1 MGVRRLIS
9 LISILL
15 LSCTYFNTFYN
26 AKTYFNAAER
36 EYKKEGK
43 LTPEIRQ
50 NYNKVI
56 EKCSKILEFY
66 PRSKYV
72 DDAVFLTALSYKRLG
87 ERVKAEKKFK
97 ELFEFFPESKYI
109 PMARLEYAGLL
120 LDQERFDE
128 ALEELNRAEKMG
140 QKRESALLKV
150 KLFVAMGKYGE
161 ALENIKTLL
170 NDKLKEE
177 EKRELLLLGA
187 EAALKKKD
195 YEMAKYYLGMLLHS
209 NLRPSERFKTRL
221 LLIGILESENKLE
234 EALQS
239 TETQEYET
247 ASEEYRILG
256 IKKAEILA
264 KKGDIKGAKKVL
276 RAITEERVRDTS
288 IARAKLMLASLLE
301 KEDSL
306 EKALE
311 IYNSLKTSRYYFIQR
326 EAMTKKNAL
335 EELLRLKDDTLN
347 VDKFRLGEIYLFQ
360 LERPED
366 AYRVYQGIVNE
377 SQDKQERAKALYAM
391 LLIAR
396 HYLNNNILADSLLNT
411 LREHYKDTYY
421 GREAIRKFESA
432 EK

>member
-9 LISILL
+9 LLSIFL
-15 LSCTYFNTFYN
+15 LSCAYFNTFYN
-26 AKTYFNAAER
+26 ARTYFDTAEK
-36 EYKKEGK
+36 EYRKKGK

-66 PRSKYV
+66 SRSKYV

-109 PMARLEYAGLL
+109 PRAHLEYAGLL

-128 ALEELNRAEKMG
+128 SMEELNRAERMG
-140 QKRESALLKV
+140 LERESALLKV
-150 KLFVAMGKYGE
+150 KLLVAMGKYGE
-161 ALENIKTLL
+161 ALNNIKTLL
-170 NDKLKEE
+170 KEKLKED

-187 EAALKKKD
+187 ESALKKKD
-195 YEMAKYYLGMLLHS
+195 YEGARYYLDELLHS
-209 NLRPSERFKTRL
+209 NLRPQERFKTRL
-221 LLIGILESENKLE
+221 LLIEILENENKLD

-239 TETQEYET
+239 AETQEYET

-264 KKGDIKGAKKVL
+264 RKGDVKEAKKIL
-276 RAITEERVRDTS
+276 RTIAGERVRDTT

-301 KEDSL
+301 REDSL
-306 EKALE
+306 EKALD
-311 IYNSLKTSRYYFIQR
+311 IYNSLKNSRYYFIQK
-326 EAMTKKNAL
+326 EALTKKSAI
-335 EELLRLKDDTLN
+335 EELLRLKKDTLN
-347 VDKFRLGEIYLFQ
+347 IDKFRLGEIYLFQ

-366 AYRVYQGIVNE
+366 AYSIYKEIVGE
-377 SQDKQERAKALYAM
+377 SQDQEERAKALYAM

-396 HYLNNNILADSLLNT
+396 YYFDNDIQADSLLNI
-411 LREHYKDTYY
+411 LRERYKDTYY
-421 GREAIRKFESA
+421 GREAVRKFENT

>member
-1 MGVRRLIS
+1 
-9 LISILL
+9 
-15 LSCTYFNTFYN
+15 
-26 AKTYFNAAER
+26 
-36 EYKKEGK
+36 
-43 LTPEIRQ
+43 
-50 NYNKVI
+50 
-56 EKCSKILEFY
+56 
-66 PRSKYV
+66 
-72 DDAVFLTALSYKRLG
+72 
-87 ERVKAEKKFK
+87 
-97 ELFEFFPESKYI
+97 
-109 PMARLEYAGLL
+109 
-120 LDQERFDE
+120 
-128 ALEELNRAEKMG
+128 
-140 QKRESALLKV
+140 
-150 KLFVAMGKYGE
+150 
-161 ALENIKTLL
+161 
-170 NDKLKEE
+170 
-177 EKRELLLLGA
+177 
-187 EAALKKKD
+187 
-195 YEMAKYYLGMLLHS
+195 
-209 NLRPSERFKTRL
+209 
-221 LLIGILESENKLE
+221 
-234 EALQS
+234 LQS

-276 RAITEERVRDTS
+276 RAIAEERIRDTS

-335 EELLRLKDDTLN
+335 EELLRLKNDTLN

-360 LERPED
+360 LGRPED
-366 AYRVYQGIVNE
+366 AYRVYQEIVNE
-377 SQDKQERAKALYAM
+377 SQDEEERAKALYAM
-391 LLIAR
+391 LLVAR